1 MSNPSQT
8 TPILLHPPLLIEDS
22 IAHMGRTAG
31 IVNRRLIGD
40 LTGLVQIVKR
50 IVHANLPGSSRAPWL
65 VMVMIALLA
74 GGAAAWYQGMLE
86 PYLDQ
91 LGGDSSRNSACAQ

>member
-40 LTGLVQIVKR
+40 LTGLVQIEK
-50 IVHANLPGSSRAPWL
+50 LP
-65 VMVMIALLA
+65 LA
-74 GGAAAWYQGMLE
+74 GRPRAADRPG
-86 PYLDQ
+86 
-91 LGGDSSRNSACAQ
+91 